1 MTIITP
7 QQTGTQTRPRT
18 MGRLMGQGNT
28 PWPISALAVV
38 ALLMI
43 GAPLVAL
50 LLRVNWAD
58 FPSVL
63 VSSEVLAAL
72 GLSFG
77 TALIATVVCVIVGVP
92 LGITIARARPRAA
105 NVTRALVLVPL
116 LMPPLVGGLALL
128 SLFGR
133 NGLLGSWLSELG
145 ITLPFTT
152 PAVVIAQVFVALP
165 FLVISVEQA
174 VRALDPRLEP
184 VARTLGASR
193 HSVLWRVTVPL
204 IRPAI
209 VAGATMSFSRSLAEF
224 GATAL
229 FAGNVE
235 GVTRTMPLA
244 IYSVFNG
251 AIGGPEQAYA
261 LAVILVAS
269 AVAVLIA
276 VRGWRVNGL

>member
-1 MTIITP
+1 MTTLN
-7 QQTGTQTRPRT
+7 RT
-18 MGRLMGQGNT
+18 HGSRAVARGNT
-28 PWPISALAVV
+28 PWLVSALAWI
-38 ALLMI
+38 ALLAI
-43 GAPLVAL
+43 VAPLAAL
-50 LLRVNWAD
+50 LLRVDWAD
-58 FPSVL
+58 FPAVL
-63 VSSEVLAAL
+63 TSSGVLAAL

-77 TALIATVVCVIVGVP
+77 TALISTAVCVLFGVP
-92 LGITIARARPRAA
+92 LAMMIARARPRVA
-105 NVTRALVLVPL
+105 NISRALVLVPL

-133 NGLLGSWLSELG
+133 SGLLGSWLGVLG

-152 PAVVIAQVFVALP
+152 PAVIIAQVFVALP

-184 VARTLGASR
+184 VARTLGTSQR
-193 HSVLWRVTVPL
+193 GVFWRVTMPL

-209 VAGATMSFSRSLAEF
+209 VSGATMSFSRALAEF

-235 GVTRTMPLA
+235 GATRTMPLA

-251 AIGGPEQAYA
+251 ATGGPEQAYA
-261 LAVILVAS
+261 LAVILVAA
-269 AVAVLIA
+269 AVGVLIA

>member
-1 MTIITP
+1 
-7 QQTGTQTRPRT
+7 
-18 MGRLMGQGNT
+18 MGQGHT

-43 GAPLVAL
+43 VAPLVAL
-50 LLRVNWAD
+50 LLRVNWAE

-63 VSSEVLAAL
+63 MSSAVLAAL

-77 TALIATVVCVIVGVP
+77 TALIATLVCVVVGVP
-92 LGITIARARPRAA
+92 LGMAIARARSRVA
-105 NVTRALVLVPL
+105 NVSRALVLVPL
-116 LMPPLVGGLALL
+116 LMPPLVGGLALF

-133 NGLLGSWLSELG
+133 NGLLGSWLSTLG

-184 VARTLGASR
+184 VARTLGTSR
-193 HSVLWRVTVPL
+193 NGVLWRVTLPL

-209 VAGATMSFSRSLAEF
+209 AAGATMSFSRSLAEF

-251 AIGGPEQAYA
+251 AVGGPEQAYA

>member
-1 MTIITP
+1 MTSTMQP
-7 QQTGTQTRPRT
+7 TGTPSRQHTAGRT
-18 MGRLMGQGNT
+18 GGQGNT

-43 GAPLVAL
+43 VAPLLAL
-50 LLRVNWAD
+50 LLRVNWAE

-63 VSSEVLAAL
+63 TSSAVLAAL

-77 TALIATVVCVIVGVP
+77 TALIATVVCVVVGVP
-92 LGITIARARPRAA
+92 LGMAIARARPRVA
-105 NVTRALVLVPL
+105 NVSRALVLVPL

-133 NGLLGSWLSELG
+133 SGLLGSWLDSIG
-145 ITLPFTT
+145 INLPFTT

-193 HSVLWRVTVPL
+193 NAVLWRVTLPL

-209 VAGATMSFSRSLAEF
+209 AAGATMSFSRSLAEF

-251 AIGGPEQAYA
+251 AVGGPEQAYA

>member
-1 MTIITP
+1 MTVTAEP
-7 QQTGTQTRPRT
+7 TRAR
-18 MGRLMGQGNT
+18 MLGRGHT
-28 PWPISALAVV
+28 PWPITVLAALG
-38 ALLMI
+38 LLAI
-43 GAPLVAL
+43 VAPLVAL
-50 LLRVNWAD
+50 LLRVDWVE

-63 VSSEVLAAL
+63 LSSDVLAAL

-77 TALIATVVCVIVGVP
+77 TALVATAVCIVLGVP
-92 LGITIARARPRAA
+92 LGIAIARARPRAA

-128 SLFGR
+128 SLLGR
-133 NGLLGSWLSELG
+133 NGLLGSLLGALG

-165 FLVISVEQA
+165 FLVVSVEQA
-174 VRALDPRLEP
+174 VRAVDPRLEP

-193 HSVLWRVTVPL
+193 QGVLWRVTLPI

-251 AIGGPEQAYA
+251 ATGGPEQAYA

>member
-1 MTIITP
+1 MSVVTP
-7 QQTGTQTRPRT
+7 QPAGAPSRPRA
-18 MGRLMGQGNT
+18 LGQGNT
-28 PWPISALAVV
+28 PWPISALAII

-43 GAPLVAL
+43 VAPLVAL
-50 LLRVNWAD
+50 LLRVNWAE

-63 VSSEVLAAL
+63 MSSAVLAAL

-77 TALIATVVCVIVGVP
+77 TALIATAVCVVVGVP
-92 LGITIARARPRAA
+92 LGMAIARAQPRVA
-105 NVTRALVLVPL
+105 NVSRALVLVPL

-133 NGLLGSWLSELG
+133 NGLLGSWLGTLG
-145 ITLPFTT
+145 ITLPYTT

-184 VARTLGASR
+184 VARTLGTSR
-193 HSVLWRVTVPL
+193 HGVLWRVTLPL

-209 VAGATMSFSRSLAEF
+209 AAGATMSFSRSLAEF

-251 AIGGPEQAYA
+251 AVGGPEQAYA

>member
-1 MTIITP
+1 MTP
-7 QQTGTQTRPRT
+7 ARSLHRG
-18 MGRLMGQGNT
+18 GT
-28 PWPISALAVV
+28 PWPVAVLAGL
-38 ALLMI
+38 ALLAI
-43 GAPLVAL
+43 IAPLAAL
-50 LLRVNWAD
+50 LLRVDWVE
-58 FPSVL
+58 FPGILASPTVL
-63 VSSEVLAAL
+63 GAL

-77 TALIATVVCVIVGVP
+77 TALIATVACILLGVP
-92 LGITIARARPRAA
+92 LGTALARARPRPASLG
-105 NVTRALVLVPL
+105 RALVLVPL

-133 NGLLGSWLSELG
+133 TGAVGGLLASLG
-145 ITLPFTT
+145 IALPFTT
-152 PAVVIAQVFVALP
+152 PAVVIAQTFVALP

-174 VRALDPRLEP
+174 VRAIDPRLEP
-184 VARTLGASR
+184 VARTLGAGR
-193 HSVLWRVTVPL
+193 GGVFARVTLPL

-209 VAGATMSFSRSLAEF
+209 LAGATMSFSRALAEF

-251 AIGGPEQAYA
+251 AVGGPEQAYA

-276 VRGWRVNGL
+276 VRGWRVQGV